1 MYTKKFLGL
10 TVTICALLTL
20 HLKVSKKW
28 KKFVEIRKMQ
38 VAPPV
43 FTKWWNII
51 LWTFMEGIMAINAL
65 VVQILHLMYEIL
77 TVLGGTLEP
86 RSSENIG
93 HSDLISGFQ
102 GDISWTSQA
111 LKLDDSRSSGYRLCP
126 ANGRPDRRTDGQTD
140 GRRTKRHPY
149 TSVDL

>member
-1 MYTKKFLGL
+1 
-10 TVTICALLTL
+10 
-20 HLKVSKKW
+20 
-28 KKFVEIRKMQ
+28 
-38 VAPPV
+38 
-43 FTKWWNII
+43 
-51 LWTFMEGIMAINAL
+51 MEGIMAINAL

-93 HSDLISGFQ
+93 HSDLISGFR

-111 LKLDDSRSSGYRLCP
+111 LTLDDSRSSGYRLCP

-140 GRRTKRHPY
+140 RQTDGQTDGQTDRRTDRRTH
-149 TSVDL
+149 THFLN